1 MAAYFDDNDD
11 DLWELAESYMDLFP
25 HRRRANPLT
34 DLEEV
39 EFHAWFRDS
48 GVL

>member
-1 MAAYFDDNDD
+1 MVDHFDDNDD
-11 DLWELAESYMDLFP
+11 DLWELAESYVDLFP
-25 HRRRANPLT
+25 PKCRAKPLT
-34 DLEEV
+34 DLDEV